1 MKGVHMIQLARR
13 AVFVA
18 AASVAAALVLSACGG
33 SSGANPPPSSAA
45 SSSSSAGA
53 GQGAPSGGPAAA
65 GKVAAISGT
74 TMQVQNEQTGQVAV
88 SWSASTKFRH
98 QVAVTIADVKAGD
111 CVAAV
116 APSGTD
122 TSATSFTATTLT
134 ISPAVNGSCT
144 GGAAGPGGSGGPGG
158 GRFTGAPP
166 SGFPSGKLPSGLP
179 SGVQGRPVAA
189 VAAGKV
195 TSVSGSTLVVAARQ
209 FGSGDTST
217 TNKTVTV
224 DGKTKIT
231 AEAATTSKSLKVGK
245 CVTAQGK
252 ADSAGTVAA
261 TTVRITDPVKGECG
275 IFFGGFGGKG
285 NG

>member
-1 MKGVHMIQLARR
+1 MIQLARR
-13 AVFVA
+13 AVLVA

-33 SSGANPPPSSAA
+33 SSGANPPPSAA
-45 SSSSSAGA
+45 ASSSAGA
-53 GQGAPSGGPAAA
+53 GGQGAPSGGPAAS

-74 TMQVQNEQTGQVAV
+74 TMQVQNQQTGQVAV

-122 TSATSFTATTLT
+122 SSATSFTATTLT

-179 SGVQGRPVAA
+179 SGVQGRPIAA
-189 VAAGKV
+189 VTAGKV

-209 FGSGDTST
+209 FGSSSTST

-224 DGKTKIT
+224 DEKTKIT
-231 AEAATTSKSLKVGK
+231 TEAATTSTSLKVGK

-261 TTVRITDPVKGECG
+261 TSVRITDPTNGQCAL
-275 IFFGGFGGKG
+275 FFGGFGGKG

>member
-1 MKGVHMIQLARR
+1 MIQLARR
-13 AVFVA
+13 AVLVA

-33 SSGANPPPSSAA
+33 SSGANPPPSAA
-45 SSSSSAGA
+45 ASSSAGA
-53 GQGAPSGGPAAA
+53 GQGTPTGGPAAS

-74 TMQVQNEQTGQVAV
+74 TMQVQNQQTGQVAV

-122 TSATSFTATTLT
+122 SSATSFTATTLT

-144 GGAAGPGGSGGPGG
+144 AGGSGGPGG

-195 TSVSGSTLVVAARQ
+195 MSVSGSTLVIAARQ
-209 FGSGDTST
+209 FGSSSTST

-224 DGKTKIT
+224 DEKTKIT
-231 AEAATTSKSLKVGK
+231 TEAATTSTSLKVGK

-261 TTVRITDPVKGECG
+261 TSVRISDPVNGQCG

>member
-1 MKGVHMIQLARR
+1 MTNLDRR
-13 AVFVA
+13 VVLLGAMA
-18 AASVAAALVLSACGG
+18 LGAALVLSACSG
-33 SSGANPPPSSAA
+33 SSGANTPPSSAA
-45 SSSSSAGA
+45 AAPG
-53 GQGAPSGGPAAA
+53 GQGAPTGGPAAS

-74 TMQVQNEQTGQVAV
+74 TMQVQDQQTGQVAV
-88 SWSASTKFRH
+88 SWSASTKFQH
-98 QVAVTIADVKAGD
+98 QVAAALADVKAGD

-122 TSATSFTATTLT
+122 SSATSFTATTLT
-134 ISPAVNGSCT
+134 ISRAVNGSCSA
-144 GGAAGPGGSGGPGG
+144 GGPGGSGGPGG

-179 SGVQGRPVAA
+179 SGATGRAVAA

-195 TSVSGSTLVVAARQ
+195 MSVSGSTVVVAARQ
-209 FGSGDTST
+209 FGSSSTST

-224 DGKTKIT
+224 DAKTKIT
-231 AEAATTSKSLKVGK
+231 TDAATTSRSLKVGK

-252 ADSAGTVAA
+252 PDSTGTVAA
-261 TTVRITDPVKGECG
+261 TSVRITDPTNGQCAL
-275 IFFGGFGGKG
+275 FFGGLGGGKG

>member
-1 MKGVHMIQLARR
+1 MKGLHMIQFARR
-13 AVFVA
+13 AVFLA

-53 GQGAPSGGPAAA
+53 GQGAPSGAPAAA

-122 TSATSFTATTLT
+122 SSVTSFTATTLT
-134 ISPAVNGSCT
+134 ISPPVNGSCT
-144 GGAAGPGGSGGPGG
+144 GGAAGPGGPGG

-209 FGSGDTST
+209 FGSNSTST

-224 DGKTKIT
+224 DEKTKIT
-231 AEAATTSKSLKVGK
+231 TEVTTTSKSLKVGK

-261 TTVRITDPVKGECG
+261 TSVRITDPTNGQCG

>member
-1 MKGVHMIQLARR
+1 MTNLDRR
-13 AVFVA
+13 VVLLG
-18 AASVAAALVLSACGG
+18 AAALGAAVALSACSG

-45 SSSSSAGA
+45 SPSSSAGA
-53 GQGAPSGGPAAA
+53 GQGTPNGGPAAS

-74 TMQVQNEQTGQVAV
+74 TMQVQNQQTGQVAV
-88 SWSASTKFRH
+88 SWSSSTKFRH
-98 QVAVTIADVKAGD
+98 QIAVALADVKAGD
-111 CVAAV
+111 CAAAV

-122 TSATSFTATTLT
+122 SSATSFTATTLT

-144 GGAAGPGGSGGPGG
+144 GGAAGPGGSGPGS

-166 SGFPSGKLPSGLP
+166 SDFPSGTLPSGLP
-179 SGVQGRPVAA
+179 SGVRGRPVAA

-195 TSVSGSTLVVAARQ
+195 TSVSGSTLVIAARE

-231 AEAATTSKSLKVGK
+231 TEAATTSKSLKVGK

-261 TTVRITDPVKGECG
+261 TSVRITDPTNGQCAL
-275 IFFGGFGGKG
+275 FFGGFGGKG

>member
-33 SSGANPPPSSAA
+33 SSGANPPPSAA
-45 SSSSSAGA
+45 ASSSAGA
-53 GQGAPSGGPAAA
+53 GQGTPTGGPAAS

-74 TMQVQNEQTGQVAV
+74 TMQVQNQQTGQVAV

-122 TSATSFTATTLT
+122 SSATSFTATTLT

-144 GGAAGPGGSGGPGG
+144 AGGSGGPGG

-179 SGVQGRPVAA
+179 SGVQGRPIAA

-224 DGKTKIT
+224 DGKTKII

-261 TTVRITDPVKGECG
+261 TTVRITDPTNGQCAL
-275 IFFGGFGGKG
+275 FFGGSGG
-285 NG
+285 NGNG

>member
-53 GQGAPSGGPAAA
+53 RQGAPSGAPAAS

-74 TMQVQNEQTGQVAV
+74 TMQVQNQQTGQVAV
-88 SWSASTKFRH
+88 SWSGSTKFRH
-98 QVAVTIADVKAGD
+98 QVAVTLADVKAGD

-122 TSATSFTATTLT
+122 SSATSFTATSLT
-134 ISPAVNGSCT
+134 VSPAVNGSCT

-166 SGFPSGKLPSGLP
+166 SGFPSGKLPSGLH
-179 SGVQGRPVAA
+179 SGTQGRPVAA

-195 TSVSGSTLVVAARQ
+195 TSVSGSTLVIAARQ

-231 AEAATTSKSLKVGK
+231 TEAATTSKSLKVGK

-261 TTVRITDPVKGECG
+261 TSVRITDPTNGQCAL
-275 IFFGGFGGKG
+275 FFGGFGGKG

>member
-45 SSSSSAGA
+45 SSSGGA

-74 TMQVQNEQTGQVAV
+74 TMQVQNQQTGQVAV

-122 TSATSFTATTLT
+122 SSATSFTATTLT

-179 SGVQGRPVAA
+179 SGVQGRPISA

-209 FGSGDTST
+209 FGSGSTST

-224 DGKTKIT
+224 DAKTKIT
-231 AEAATTSKSLKVGK
+231 TEAATTSKSVKVGK

-261 TTVRITDPVKGECG
+261 TSVRITDPTNGQCAL
-275 IFFGGFGGKG
+275 FFGGSGG
-285 NG
+285 NGNG

>member
-1 MKGVHMIQLARR
+1 MKGLHMIQVARR
-13 AVFVA
+13 AVLVA

-45 SSSSSAGA
+45 SPSSSAGA
-53 GQGAPSGGPAAA
+53 GQRAPSGGPAAS

-74 TMQVQNEQTGQVAV
+74 TMQVQNQETGQVAV

-98 QVAVTIADVKAGD
+98 QVAVTVADVKAGD

-122 TSATSFTATTLT
+122 SSATSFTATTLT
-134 ISPAVNGSCT
+134 ISPAVNGSC
-144 GGAAGPGGSGGPGG
+144 AAGGSGGSGGSGG

-166 SGFPSGKLPSGLP
+166 SGFPSGKVPSGLP
-179 SGVQGRPVAA
+179 SGVQGRPIAA

-195 TSVSGSTLVVAARQ
+195 TSVSGSTLVIAAGQ
-209 FGSGDTST
+209 FGSGSTST

-231 AEAATTSKSLKVGK
+231 TEAATTSTSLKVGK

-252 ADSAGTVAA
+252 ADPAGTVAA
-261 TTVRITDPVKGECG
+261 TSVRITDPTNGQCAL
-275 IFFGGFGGKG
+275 FFGGFGGKG

>member
-1 MKGVHMIQLARR
+1 MTNLDRR
-13 AVFVA
+13 VVLLG
-18 AASVAAALVLSACGG
+18 AAALGAALALSACG
-33 SSGANPPPSSAA
+33 SSGANPPASSAA
-45 SSSSSAGA
+45 GGPVDQGTPS
-53 GQGAPSGGPAAA
+53 GAPAAS
-65 GKVAAISGT
+65 GKVAAISAT

-122 TSATSFTATTLT
+122 SSATSFTATTLT

-144 GGAAGPGGSGGPGG
+144 AGGSGGPGG

-179 SGVQGRPVAA
+179 SGVQGRPIAA

-209 FGSGDTST
+209 FGSSSTST

-224 DGKTKIT
+224 DEKTKIT
-231 AEAATTSKSLKVGK
+231 TEAATTSTSLKVGK

-261 TTVRITDPVKGECG
+261 TSVRITDPTNGQCAL
-275 IFFGGFGGKG
+275 FFGGFGGKG

>member
-1 MKGVHMIQLARR
+1 MTNLDRR
-13 AVFVA
+13 VVLLG
-18 AASVAAALVLSACGG
+18 AAALGAALALSACG
-33 SSGANPPPSSAA
+33 SSGANPPASSAA
-45 SSSSSAGA
+45 GGPVDQGTPS
-53 GQGAPSGGPAAA
+53 GAPAAS
-65 GKVAAISGT
+65 GKVAAISAT

-98 QVAVTIADVKAGD
+98 QVAVTVADVKAGD

-122 TSATSFTATTLT
+122 SSATSFTATTVT

-195 TSVSGSTLVVAARQ
+195 MSVSGSTLVIAARQ
-209 FGSGDTST
+209 FGSSSTST
-217 TNKTVTV
+217 TNRTVTV

-231 AEAATTSKSLKVGK
+231 TEASTTSKSLKVGK
-245 CVTAQGK
+245 CVAAQGK

-261 TTVRITDPVKGECG
+261 TSVRISDPVNGQCG

>member
-1 MKGVHMIQLARR
+1 MKGLHMIQLARR
-13 AVFVA
+13 AVLVA

-33 SSGANPPPSSAA
+33 SSGANPPPSAA
-45 SSSSSAGA
+45 ASSSAGA
-53 GQGAPSGGPAAA
+53 GGQGAPSGGPAA
-65 GKVAAISGT
+65 SGT
-74 TMQVQNEQTGQVAV
+74 TMQVQNQQTGQVAV

-122 TSATSFTATTLT
+122 SSATSFTATTLT

-144 GGAAGPGGSGGPGG
+144 AAGPGGSGGPGG

-179 SGVQGRPVAA
+179 SGVQGRPIAA
-189 VAAGKV
+189 VTAGKV

-209 FGSGDTST
+209 FGSSSTST

-224 DGKTKIT
+224 DEKTKIT
-231 AEAATTSKSLKVGK
+231 TEAATTSTSLKVGK

-261 TTVRITDPVKGECG
+261 TSVRITDPTNGQCAL
-275 IFFGGFGGKG
+275 FFGGFGGKG